1 VVDRKSY
8 IVYFKTPRVLKRIKK
23 MADVS
28 YFNKKRR
35 YAVIYVDEQNHK
47 KVVNNINTLKHV
59 KKVEESQFDMEQFQF
74 DTNVK

>member
-1 VVDRKSY
+1 
-8 IVYFKTPRVLKRIKK
+8 

-35 YAVIYVDEQNHK
+35 YAVIYVDEQNHE

-74 DTNVK
+74 DSNVK